1 MASLNMSKKVI
12 CFGEVLWDIFPEGEK
27 IGGAPLNVAL
37 RLKALGIPTAI
48 VSKVGEDQLGERL
61 IEFVKEQELVTQYI
75 QQDPQFETGKVN
87 VTLDQNGSAS
97 YEIAYPAA
105 WDKITL
111 QASLEEEVAQA
122 DLFLFGSLVTRD
134 SVSKGSLLALLKK
147 APFKVFDVNLR
158 APHYTQSL
166 LEELMQMA
174 DFIKFNDEELVEI
187 TNAMGC
193 QESSLEKQLQF
204 ISVKTNTSKI
214 CVTKGGD
221 GALLLL
227 NDQLY
232 DQKGFPIKVA
242 DTVGAGDSF
251 LATLLEGI
259 LTNKAPAVALEN
271 ACAMGA
277 MVASNAGANPKI
289 TPKELHHF
297 IETASK

>member
-1 MASLNMSKKVI
+1 MSKKVI

-37 RLKALGIPTAI
+37 RLKALGISSVI
-48 VSKVGEDQLGERL
+48 VSKVGQDTLGKRL
-61 IEFVKEQELVTQYI
+61 IEFIKEQGLITKHI

-87 VTLDQNGSAS
+87 VSLDRNGSAS
-97 YEIAYPAA
+97 YEIAYPAG

-111 QASLEEEVAQA
+111 QPTLEAEVSQA

-134 SVSKGSLLALLKK
+134 SVSKESLMALLKK
-147 APFKVFDVNLR
+147 ARFKVFDVNLR

-166 LEELMQMA
+166 LEELMLMA

-187 TNAMGC
+187 STAMGC
-193 QESSLEKQLQF
+193 KEKTLEQRLNFIAKQ
-204 ISVKTNTSKI
+204 TNTKQI
-214 CVTKGGD
+214 CVTRGGD

-227 NDQLY
+227 NNQLY
-232 DQKGFPIKVA
+232 DQKGFAVKVA

-251 LATLLEGI
+251 LATLLEGL
-259 LTNKAPAVALEN
+259 LTGKKPEAALEN

-277 MVASNAGANPKI
+277 MVASSAGANPKI
-289 TPKELHHF
+289 TPKELRHF
-297 IETASK
+297 INMASK

>member
-1 MASLNMSKKVI
+1 MSKKVI

-37 RLKALGIPTAI
+37 RLKALGISTAI
-48 VSKVGEDQLGERL
+48 VSKVGRDLLGERL
-61 IEFVKEQELVTQYI
+61 IKYVKEQGLVTQHI
-75 QQDPQFETGKVN
+75 QQDTQFETGKVN

-111 QASLEEEVAQA
+111 QPPLEQEVAQA
-122 DLFLFGSLVTRD
+122 DLFLFGSLATRD
-134 SVSKGSLLALLKK
+134 SVSKESLLALLKK
-147 APFKVFDVNLR
+147 ARFKVFDVNLR

-166 LEELMQMA
+166 LEELMLMA
-174 DFIKFNDEELVEI
+174 DFIKFNDDELVEI
-187 TNAMGC
+187 STAMGC
-193 QESSLEKQLQF
+193 SEITLDERLSFIAKQ
-204 ISVKTNTSKI
+204 TNTKQI

-221 GALLLL
+221 GALLLF
-227 NDQLY
+227 NNHLY
-232 DQKGFPIKVA
+232 DQKGFTVKVA

-251 LATLLEGI
+251 LATLLEGL
-259 LTNKAPAVALEN
+259 LTGKPPAIALEN

-289 TPKELHHF
+289 TPEELNYF
-297 IETASK
+297 IKTASK

>member
-1 MASLNMSKKVI
+1 MSKKVI

-37 RLKALGIPTAI
+37 RLKALGISTAI
-48 VSKVGEDQLGERL
+48 VSKVGRDLLGERL
-61 IEFVKEQELVTQYI
+61 IKYVKEQGLVTQHI
-75 QQDPQFETGKVN
+75 QQDTLFETGKVN

-111 QASLEEEVAQA
+111 QPPLEQEVAQA
-122 DLFLFGSLVTRD
+122 DLFLFGSLATRD
-134 SVSKGSLLALLKK
+134 SVSKESLLALLKK
-147 APFKVFDVNLR
+147 ARFKVFDVNLR

-166 LEELMQMA
+166 LEELMLMA

-187 TNAMGC
+187 STAMGC
-193 QESSLEKQLQF
+193 SEITLEERLSFIAKQ
-204 ISVKTNTSKI
+204 TNTKQI

-221 GALLLL
+221 GALLLF
-227 NDQLY
+227 NNHLY
-232 DQKGFPIKVA
+232 DQKGFTVKVT

-251 LATLLEGI
+251 LATLLEGL
-259 LTNKAPAVALEN
+259 LTGKTPLISLEN

-289 TPKELHHF
+289 TPEELNYF
-297 IETASK
+297 IKTASK